1 MFYIIFQGF
10 LIFIW
15 WQDVN
20 QNKFIFHFYRNFEV
34 FFTTS
39 IFSNNTLFPKES
51 LLLGAF
57 FSLKI
62 VEWYIGPYFSQS
74 QLGLLVK
81 NWPITAQDLQN
92 FCFTTIRCLCL
103 DCVCKKDRG
112 KYYKIWNN
120 GIMGSRKHSIV
131 NYKRVLSCVILKTI
145 IKSWLL
151 VQTGCV
157 ITFQIYSLK
166 GVIYFKK
173 LRMYLNLDPLVN

>member
-1 MFYIIFQGF
+1 MLTKISLFF
-10 LIFIW
+10 IFIAISW
-15 WQDVN
+15 S
-20 QNKFIFHFYRNFEV
+20 

-81 NWPITAQDLQN
+81 NWPITAQILQN

-103 DCVCKKDRG
+103 DCVSKKDRG

-131 NYKRVLSCVILKTI
+131 NYKRVLSCVSLKTI

-151 VQTGCV
+151 VKATKFQTSN
-157 ITFQIYSLK
+157 FNLQK
-166 GVIYFKK
+166 G
-173 LRMYLNLDPLVN
+173 